1 MRRRHDE
8 CYVLETREL
17 GEADLI
23 VTLLAQSQGK
33 IRGVAPAARRSRR
46 RFGGVLE
53 PLTLVRASWIER
65 EGRELHRLESAEC
78 LRSFA
83 TMQGTPELQ
92 ATCAVLAE
100 VTRTFGHEGQA
111 DPTGFRLLGAVL
123 EALEGGGDPWSLIRY
138 FEYWVLRVHGLAPDL
153 SACAAC
159 GVALGTSAKVW
170 VLAGSGL
177 RCSAC
182 RREPAARQA
191 RWTAADR
198 AALETFA
205 RVPPTELPTIS
216 GAGRGGSLELL
227 LRGTLEAFAER
238 GFHSYRHLDSRTAFP
253 SGGVR

>member
-33 IRGVAPAARRSRR
+33 IRGVAKAARRSRR
-46 RFGGVLE
+46 RFGGALE
-53 PLTLVRASWIER
+53 PLTLVQATWTER
-65 EGRELHRLESAEC
+65 EGRELHRLETAEC

-92 ATCAVLAE
+92 AACAVLAE
-100 VTRTFGHEGQA
+100 VARSFGQEGQA

-123 EALEGGGDPWSLIRY
+123 EALESGGDPWSLIRY
-138 FEYWVLRVHGLAPDL
+138 FEYWVLRIHGLAPDP

-159 GVALGTSAKVW
+159 GVAFGPSAEIR
-170 VLAGSGL
+170 VLAGGGL
-177 RCSAC
+177 RCAAC
-182 RREPAARQA
+182 RRAPAVRQA

-198 AALETFA
+198 AALEAFA
-205 RVPPTELPTIS
+205 RLPPTELPSIS
-216 GAGRGGSLELL
+216 GSGRGSALELL
-227 LRGTLEAFAER
+227 LRGTLEEFAER
-238 GFHSYRHLDSRTAFP
+238 AFRSYRHLDDRKASR
-253 SGGVR
+253 SGAIR